1 MSNLCQPN
9 GDDYP
14 EAARKHLDDARAL
27 LNAGRYD
34 GAGYHAGYVI
44 ECALK
49 TLLLVGHG
57 RRQLRGHDLG
67 ALSQQAAALTV
78 AGSPWT
84 ARYIPNPLPRLAYD
98 TPPQGWQETMRY
110 RAPGDLTGS
119 IAQSWLAE
127 SKRIYRATVAAMRK
141 DGVIQ

>member
-49 TLLLVGHG
+49 TLLLVGNKPV
-57 RRQLRGHDLG
+57 RGHDLS
-67 ALSQQAAALTV
+67 ALSQHAIKLATD
-78 AGSPWT
+78 GSPQT
-84 ARYIPNPLPRLAYD
+84 ARYIPNPPPRLAYA
-98 TPPQGWQETMRY
+98 TPPHGWKETMRY
-110 RAPGDLTGS
+110 RAPGDLTQMQAKG
-119 IAQSWLAE
+119 WLNE
-127 SKRIYRATVAAMRK
+127 SERVYRATIVAMRK

>member
-49 TLLLVGHG
+49 TLLLVGNKPV
-57 RRQLRGHDLG
+57 RGHDLS
-67 ALSQQAAALTV
+67 ALSQHAIKLAT
-78 AGSPWT
+78 AGSPQT
-84 ARYIPNPLPRLAYD
+84 ARYIPNPLPRLAYA
-98 TPPQGWQETMRY
+98 TPPHGWKETMRY

>member
-1 MSNLCQPN
+1 
-9 GDDYP
+9 
-14 EAARKHLDDARAL
+14 LDDARAL

-49 TLLLVGHG
+49 TLLLIGNRPV
-57 RRQLRGHDLG
+57 RGHDLS
-67 ALSQQAAALTV
+67 ALSQHAIKLATD
-78 AGSPWT
+78 GSPQT
-84 ARYIPNPLPRLAYD
+84 ARYIPNPPPRLAYD

-127 SKRIYRATVAAMRK
+127 SERIYRATVAAMRK

>member
-67 ALSQQAAALTV
+67 ALSQQAAVLTV
-78 AGSPWT
+78 AGRPWT
-84 ARYIPNPLPRLAYD
+84 ARYIPNPPPRLAYA
-98 TPPQGWQETMRY
+98 TPPHGWKETMRY
-110 RAPGDLTGS
+110 RAPGDLTQMQAKG
-119 IAQSWLAE
+119 WLNE
-127 SKRIYRATVAAMRK
+127 SERVYRATIVAMRK